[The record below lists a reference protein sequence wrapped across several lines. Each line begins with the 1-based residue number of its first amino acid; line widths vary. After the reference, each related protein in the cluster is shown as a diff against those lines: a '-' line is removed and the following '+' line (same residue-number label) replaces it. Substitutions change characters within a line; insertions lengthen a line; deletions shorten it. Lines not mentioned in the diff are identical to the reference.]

1 MQSSSSNGNRYVRRS
16 AAEWRDL
23 LQRFSR
29 GGQSRAAFCASE
41 GVAPSTFDLWYRKL
55 HPTKP
60 TPRKKPSEFVEL
72 IPSPAPVSGWSIEIE
87 LPDGTVA
94 RLRS

>member
-1 MQSSSSNGNRYVRRS
+1 MESSSSNGNRRVRRS

-23 LQRFSR
+23 LQRFSQSS
-29 GGQSRAAFCASE
+29 QSRIAFCELEDLS
-41 GVAPSTFDLWYRKL
+41 PSTFDLWRRKL
-55 HPTKP
+55 QPTLSKP
-60 TPRKKPSEFVEL
+60 RSKQEGFVEF
-72 IPSPAPVSGWSIEIE
+72 ISSPTPVSGWSIEIE